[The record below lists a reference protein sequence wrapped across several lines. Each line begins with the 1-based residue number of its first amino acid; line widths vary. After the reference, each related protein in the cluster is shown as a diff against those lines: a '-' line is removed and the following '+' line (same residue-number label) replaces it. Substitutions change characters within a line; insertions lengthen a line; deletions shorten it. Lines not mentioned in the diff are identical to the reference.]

1 MRSEMG
7 VQALTTCAVASDGRH
22 VRINFQD
29 TCGSPMSL
37 TLPTHCA
44 RQLIMTLPQLI
55 SSALQKELS
64 DDSARAVF
72 PLGRWHV
79 ELATSSGYILT
90 MTTQDGF
97 AVSFAVSA
105 SDLGDLT
112 TQLRDLCSTGYPRH

>member
-7 VQALTTCAVASDGRH
+7 VQALTTCAIAADGRH

-29 TCGSPMSL
+29 TDGSPMSL
-37 TLPTHCA
+37 MLPTHCA

-55 SSALQKELS
+55 SRALQKELS

-72 PLGRWHV
+72 PLGRWKV
-79 ELATSSGYILT
+79 ELATSSGYVLT

-97 AVSFAVSA
+97 AVSFAVSGD
-105 SDLGDLT
+105 DLEDLT
-112 TQLRDLCSTGYPRH
+112 SRLRDLGTTGFPRH

>member
-1 MRSEMG
+1 MPSELG
-7 VQALTTCAVASDGRH
+7 VRALTTCAIATDGRH

-29 TCGSPMSL
+29 MHGSPASL

-55 SSALQKELS
+55 SKALQKELS
-64 DDSARAVF
+64 DKSARAVF
-72 PLGRWHV
+72 PLGRWQL
-79 ELATSSGYILT
+79 ELATSSGYIFT

-105 SDLGDLT
+105 GDLEDLT
-112 TQLRDLCSTGYPRH
+112 SRLRDLRPTGYPRH